1 MLLELRLT
9 FTHKANKYKI
19 EHSNTHYYIFNSE
32 RNLSKQMDNNYFNC
46 LFETPN
52 SLAFRIEQ
60 NEKTANLLQILRAD
74 PAFYF
79 CPSSHKNRFDI
90 RVEISKLKQDRAYYS
105 TSTIIGDELSKFK
118 FSAVA
123 KSELIKIR
131 KERKGNPSG
140 QKVDGT
146 INRTI
151 NTEFK
156 FLTLHD
162 WIMDGRLR
170 CKRSISI
177 KTKRDEAR
185 KLKMQRK
192 KLINEKQK
200 LLLRLI
206 EEHQESKL

>member
-1 MLLELRLT
+1 
-9 FTHKANKYKI
+9 
-19 EHSNTHYYIFNSE
+19 
-32 RNLSKQMDNNYFNC
+32 MDNYYFNC

-60 NEKTANLLQILRAD
+60 NEKTANLLQLLRAD
-74 PAFYF
+74 PAFSFY
-79 CPSSHKNRFDI
+79 PSSCKNMFDI
-90 RVEISKLKQDRAYYS
+90 RVEIYELKQDRACYS
-105 TSTIIGDELSKFK
+105 SNTAIADELSKFL
-118 FSAVA
+118 FSDVA

-131 KERKGNPSG
+131 KERNGNPSG
-140 QKVDGT
+140 QKIDGR
-146 INRTI
+146 INRKI

-177 KTKRDEAR
+177 KTRRDEER
-185 KLKMQRK
+185 ELKMQRK

-200 LLLRLI
+200 LINEKQKLTRERDYYCRMLLT
-206 EEHQESKL
+206 EEHQESKLLN

>member
-1 MLLELRLT
+1 
-9 FTHKANKYKI
+9 
-19 EHSNTHYYIFNSE
+19 
-32 RNLSKQMDNNYFNC
+32 MDNNYFNC

-60 NEKTANLLQILRAD
+60 NEKTVNLLQILRAD

-90 RVEISKLKQDRAYYS
+90 RVEIYKLKQDRAYYS
-105 TSTIIGDELSKFK
+105 NTPIADELSKCL
-118 FSAVA
+118 FSDVA

-131 KERKGNPSG
+131 KERNGNPSG
-140 QKVDGT
+140 QIIDGK
-146 INRTI
+146 INRKI

-177 KTKRDEAR
+177 KTKRNEAR
-185 KLKMQRK
+185 ELIMQK
-192 KLINEKQK
+192 QELINEKQK
-200 LLLRLI
+200 LIRERDYYHSMLLI
-206 EEHQESKL
+206 EEHQESKLLN